1 MVKKKVKVN
10 VCAHDEWT
18 GLLSGFCLKINVPWS
33 WPKSSVCLSVVIC
46 FSMGI
51 DDAIPI
57 TNKVNQNIATISF
70 DLEQYI
76 LERDASTSENLHS
89 DSPVSCVC
97 LSLYQFDLHQ
107 SLSNLTDSHL
117 HINHCKRFVSLTIDC
132 YKSIMVFFMFHF
144 LCSTYFRKWNIIFD
158 YFLLSCD
165 TFDTNIMSNEEIL
178 KSLNFSLTHTHSHIV
193 KKKFKWFFLFFN
205 VQFAYFY

>member
-1 MVKKKVKVN
+1 MTRPRKQRNAWNLSLNENEDEANREWMVVCEWFASPSQVAYNAPRNRERSDMFFYFVFLYISINLVSMVKKKVKVN

-89 DSPVSCVC
+89 DSSVSCLCVC

-117 HINHCKRFVSLTIDC
+117 HINHCKRFVS
-132 YKSIMVFFMFHF
+132 
-144 LCSTYFRKWNIIFD
+144 FR
-158 YFLLSCD
+158 
-165 TFDTNIMSNEEIL
+165 
-178 KSLNFSLTHTHSHIV
+178 
-193 KKKFKWFFLFFN
+193 
-205 VQFAYFY
+205 